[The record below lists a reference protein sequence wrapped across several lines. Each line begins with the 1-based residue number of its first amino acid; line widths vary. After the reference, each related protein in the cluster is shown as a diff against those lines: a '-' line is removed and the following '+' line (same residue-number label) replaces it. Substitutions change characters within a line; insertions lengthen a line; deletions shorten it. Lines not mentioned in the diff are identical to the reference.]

1 MSEEIFRVFFYFIML
16 HKILFSLPL
25 RKLERQRKVCSQT
38 QLVPAEREVVKRL
51 HIVLLEDM
59 TAGHL
64 NHG

>member
-1 MSEEIFRVFFYFIML
+1 ML
-16 HKILFSLPL
+16 HKILFSLPP

-38 QLVPAEREVVKRL
+38 QLDSAVRDAVKRL
-51 HIVLLEDM
+51 HMVFLEDM

>member
-1 MSEEIFRVFFYFIML
+1 ML